1 MIGFDYGTSN
11 CSIAMMADGQ
21 PQIIPLTSVNNQQ
34 SNTIASNLYA
44 PDRDIICHWL
54 YQQVSPEQQAL
65 FKQSHTQQ
73 LQKAQRALRELSF
86 DGIDSELVFG
96 KAALNKYLEDPEEGY
111 YIKSPKSFLGA
122 SGLAPAQIQLFEDIV
137 AAMMSNIKKLT
148 EAKLGYEISQ
158 TVIGRPINFQGLHGE
173 ESNHQAISVL
183 TNAAKRV
190 GFKDVEFQFEPVAAG
205 FEFETSLK
213 QETRVLVVD
222 IGGGTS
228 DCSMLLMGPAFSENE
243 NRAEHLLAHSGV
255 RIAGNDFDI
264 QLALQGIM
272 PSLGMNS
279 LLKTGKPMPTASFY
293 QALAINNINEQT
305 EFYST
310 KNRRNLIQLSRDAK
324 ERSIIERLITVHDH
338 KLSYQLVNAAEQAK
352 IALSN
357 QERQVILLNDID
369 DGLQTIVDKN
379 TLEQANKRTLASIGE
394 LMQSAVSQAQCHPD
408 VIFVTGGT
416 AKSPVL
422 SEFIQQQMPNTPV
435 VIGDHFG
442 SVTAGL
448 ARWAEKIFK

>member
-11 CSIAMMADGQ
+11 CSVAVMNNGQ
-21 PQIIPLTSVNNQQ
+21 PKIVSLLNN
-34 SNTIASNLYA
+34 NTIASNLYA
-44 PDRDIICHWL
+44 PDRDIITHWL
-54 YQQVSPEQQAL
+54 HQQLKGEQQAH
-65 FKQSHTQQ
+65 FATERKIQ
-73 LQKAQRALRELSF
+73 LLKGQRALRELTL

-96 KAALNKYLEDPEEGY
+96 KSALNKYLEDPEEGY

-122 SGLAPAQIQLFEDIV
+122 SGLAPLQIQLFEDIV
-137 AAMMSNIKKLT
+137 AAMMSNVKKLT
-148 EAKLGYEISQ
+148 ETTLGYEITQ

-173 ESNHQAISVL
+173 ESNRQAIEVL
-183 TNAAKRV
+183 TNAAKRI

-205 FEFETSLK
+205 FEFEASLSK
-213 QETRVLVVD
+213 ETRVLVVD

-228 DCSMLLMGPAFSENE
+228 DCSFLLMGPKLSRSED
-243 NRAEHLLAHSGV
+243 RTQHLLAHSGV

-279 LLKTGKPMPTASFY
+279 MLKTGKPMPTSSFY

-305 EFYST
+305 AFYSA
-310 KNRRNLIQLSRDAK
+310 KNRRDLVQLSRDAQDTK
-324 ERSIIERLITVHDH
+324 MVERLLTVHDH

-352 IALSN
+352 ITLSE
-357 QERQVILLNDID
+357 Q
-369 DGLQTIVDKN
+369 DKHMIN
-379 TLEQANKRTLASIGE
+379 LDNISEQLSAEVTKDTLRTANERTLTSIGN
-394 LMQSAVSQAQCHPD
+394 LMQSAVNQAQCQPD

-422 SEFIQQQMPNTPV
+422 SEFLQQQMPDVPIV
-435 VIGDHFG
+435 VGDHFG
-442 SVTAGL
+442 SVTSGL
-448 ARWAEKIFK
+448 AIWAEKIYL

>member
-11 CSIAMMADGQ
+11 CSVAKMHNGHPEILQ
-21 PQIIPLTSVNNQQ
+21 LVNG
-34 SNTIASNLYA
+34 SKTIASNLYA

-54 YQQVSPEQQAL
+54 CQQLSSDQQQT
-65 FKQSHTQQ
+65 FKIARTPQ
-73 LQKAQRALRELSF
+73 LQKSQRALRELAY
-86 DGIDSELVFG
+86 DGIEPDLVFG
-96 KAALNKYLEDPEEGY
+96 KAALDKYLEDPEEGY

-122 SGLAPAQIQLFEDIV
+122 SGLAPMQIQLFEDMV
-137 AAMMSNIKKLT
+137 AAMMSNVKSLT
-148 EAKLGYEISQ
+148 EAKLGHKVDQ

-173 ESNHQAISVL
+173 ESNRQAIEVL

-205 FEFETSLK
+205 FEFEASLTK
-213 QETRVLVVD
+213 ETKVLVVD

-228 DCSMLLMGPAFSENE
+228 DCSMLLMGPTFKDSDC
-243 NRAEHLLAHSGV
+243 RVEHLLSHSGV

-272 PSLGMNS
+272 PSLGMNG
-279 LLKTGKPMPTASFY
+279 LLKTGKPLPTNSFF

-305 EFYST
+305 EFYSA
-310 KNRRNLIQLSRDAK
+310 KKRRDLIQLSQDAK
-324 ERSIIERLITVHDH
+324 NSNIVERLVTVHDH

-352 IALSN
+352 IALSEKN
-357 QERQVILLNDID
+357 QHTID
-369 DGLQTIVDKN
+369 LHDVYEQLSTEVNRDK
-379 TLEQANKRTLASIGE
+379 LRSANKRTLASIGE
-394 LMQSAVSQAQCHPD
+394 LMQSAVKQAQCQPD

-422 SEFIQQQMPNTPV
+422 NEFLQQQIPNIPIV
-435 VIGDHFG
+435 VGDHFG

-448 ARWAEKIFK
+448 ARWAEKIYT

>member
-11 CSIAMMADGQ
+11 CSVATMVNSQ
-21 PQIIPLTSVNNQQ
+21 PQIVPLMN
-34 SNTIASNLYA
+34 SNIIASNLYA
-44 PDRDIICHWL
+44 PNRDIITHWL
-54 YQQVSPEQQAL
+54 HQRLEGEQQSN
-65 FKQSHTQQ
+65 FKNERIIQ
-73 LQKAQRALRELSF
+73 LQKSQKSLRELAF
-86 DGIDSELVFG
+86 DGIDSNLVFG
-96 KAALNKYLEDPEEGY
+96 KAALDKYLEEPEEGY

-122 SGLAPAQIQLFEDIV
+122 SGLAPMQVQLFEDIV
-137 AAMMSNIKKLT
+137 AAMMSNVKQLT
-148 EAKLGYEISQ
+148 ENELGREITQ

-173 ESNHQAISVL
+173 ESNRQAINVL

-205 FEFETSLK
+205 FEFEANLTT
-213 QETRVLVVD
+213 ETRVLVVD

-228 DCSMLLMGPAFSENE
+228 DCSMLLMGPEFSHSND
-243 NRAEHLLAHSGV
+243 RTQHLLAHSGV

-279 LLKTGKPMPTASFY
+279 LLKTGKPMPTSSFY

-305 EFYST
+305 AFYT
-310 KNRRNLIQLSRDAK
+310 AKNRRDLVQLSRDAK
-324 ERSIIERLITVHDH
+324 ETAIVERLVTVHDH

-352 IALSN
+352 IALSEH
-357 QERQVILLNDID
+357 QH
-369 DGLQTIVDKN
+369 QTIDLGDVSEQLSAEVN
-379 TLEQANKRTLASIGE
+379 RETLRLANKRTLTSIAE
-394 LMQSAVSQAQCHPD
+394 LMQATVDQAQCQPD

-422 SEFIQQQMPNTPV
+422 SEFIQQQMPNTPIV
-435 VIGDHFG
+435 VGDHFG
-442 SVTAGL
+442 SVTSGL
-448 ARWAEKIFK
+448 ARWADKVYR

>member
-11 CSIAMMADGQ
+11 CSVAIMADGQ
-21 PQIIPLTSVNNQQ
+21 PQIIPLVNVNNQQ

-44 PDRDIICHWL
+44 PDRDIITHWL
-54 YQQVSPEQQAL
+54 YQKLSAEQQSS
-65 FKQSHTQQ
+65 FKATRTVQ
-73 LQKAQRALRELSF
+73 LQKAQRALRELNF
-86 DGIDSELVFG
+86 DGIASDLLFG
-96 KAALNKYLEDPEEGY
+96 KAALDKYLEDPEEGY

-122 SGLAPAQIQLFEDIV
+122 SGLAPMQIQLFEDIV
-137 AAMMSNIKKLT
+137 AAMMSNVKTLA
-148 EAKLGYEISQ
+148 EAHLQREITQ

-173 ESNHQAISVL
+173 ESNRQAITVL

-190 GFKDVEFQFEPVAAG
+190 GFKDIEFQYEPVAAG
-205 FEFETSLK
+205 FEFEASLQ
-213 QETRVLVVD
+213 QETKVLVVD

-228 DCSMLLMGPAFSENE
+228 DCSMLLMGPELSN
-243 NRAEHLLAHSGV
+243 NDDRTQHLLAHSGV

-305 EFYST
+305 EFYSA
-310 KNRRNLIQLSRDAK
+310 KNRRELMQLSRDAK
-324 ERSIIERLITVHDH
+324 ETAIIERLITVHDH

-352 IALSN
+352 IALSELDS
-357 QERQVILLNDID
+357 QEVRLDYID
-369 DGLQTIVDKN
+369 DGLQATLDKN
-379 TLEQANKRTLASIGE
+379 ILAQANQRTLASIGE
-394 LMQSAVSQAQCHPD
+394 LMQATVEQAQCQPD

-422 SEFIQQQMPNTPV
+422 SNFIQQQMPHTPII
-435 VIGDHFG
+435 IGDHFG
-442 SVTAGL
+442 SVTSGL
-448 ARWAEKIFK
+448 ARWAEKTFK

>member
-11 CSIAMMADGQ
+11 CSVAIMADNQ
-21 PQIIPLTSVNNQQ
+21 PHLIPLINSPDQHST
-34 SNTIASNLYA
+34 TIASNLYA
-44 PDRDIICHWL
+44 PDRDIIPHWL
-54 YQQVSPEQQAL
+54 YQQLNHQQQLAFKAL
-65 FKQSHTQQ
+65 RTPQ
-73 LQKAQRALRELSF
+73 LQKAQRALRELKE
-86 DGIDSELVFG
+86 DGIANNLVFG
-96 KAALNKYLEDPEEGY
+96 KDALDKYLEDPEEGY

-122 SGLAPAQIQLFEDIV
+122 SGLAPMQIHLFEDIV
-137 AAMMSNIKKLT
+137 AAMMSNVKRLT
-148 EAKLGYEISQ
+148 ETQLGREVTQ

-173 ESNHQAISVL
+173 ESNQQAINVL

-190 GFKDVEFQFEPVAAG
+190 GFSDVEFQYEPVAAG
-205 FEFETSLK
+205 FEFETTLT

-228 DCSMLLMGPAFSENE
+228 DCSMLLMGPQLSHQDDREP
-243 NRAEHLLAHSGV
+243 HLLAHSGV

-272 PSLGMNS
+272 PSLGLNG

-305 EFYST
+305 AFYSA
-310 KNRRNLIQLSRDAK
+310 KNRRELVQLSRDAQQTA
-324 ERSIIERLITVHDH
+324 IVERLISVHDH

-352 IALSN
+352 IGLSTDAE
-357 QERQVILLNDID
+357 QLILLTDIEA
-369 DGLQTIVDKN
+369 GLQATVTNK
-379 TLEQANKRTLASIGE
+379 TLARANQNTLASIGQ
-394 LMQSAVSQAQCHPD
+394 LMHAAVQQAQCQPE

-422 SEFIQQQMPNTPV
+422 SEFIKQQMPDVPV

-448 ARWAEKIFK
+448 ARWADKIYR

>member
-11 CSIAMMADGQ
+11 CSVALMANGQ
-21 PQIIPLTSVNNQQ
+21 PQIIPLMIDDNHK

-54 YQQVSPEQQAL
+54 YQQLTNEQQCL
-65 FKQSHTQQ
+65 FKKSHTLQ
-73 LQKAQRALRELSF
+73 LQKAQRALRELNF
-86 DGIDSELVFG
+86 DGIATDLLFG
-96 KAALNKYLEDPEEGY
+96 KAALEKYLEEPEEGY

-137 AAMMSNIKKLT
+137 AAMMTNVKTLT
-148 EAKLGYEISQ
+148 ETQLQREVTQ

-173 ESNHQAISVL
+173 ASNRQALTVL

-190 GFKDVEFQFEPVAAG
+190 GFKEVEFQYEPVAAG
-205 FEFETSLK
+205 FEFEASLAK
-213 QETRVLVVD
+213 ETRVLVVD

-228 DCSMLLMGPAFSENE
+228 DCSMLLMGPEFSDN
-243 NRAEHLLAHSGV
+243 NDRVQHLLGHSGV
-255 RIAGNDFDI
+255 RVAGNDFDI

-279 LLKTGKPMPTASFY
+279 FLKTGTPMPTASFY

-305 EFYST
+305 NFYSA
-310 KNRRNLIQLSRDAK
+310 KNRRDLMQLVRDAK
-324 ERSIIERLITVHDH
+324 ETALVERLITVHDH

-352 IALSN
+352 IKLSE
-357 QERQVILLNDID
+357 QDTQVISLDYID
-369 DGLQTIVDKN
+369 DNLKTQVDRATFK
-379 TLEQANKRTLASIGE
+379 QANNRTLASIGD
-394 LMQSAVSQAQCHPD
+394 LMQSAVKQAQVQPE

-416 AKSPVL
+416 AKSPVI
-422 SEFIQQQMPNTPV
+422 SDFIQQQMPDTPV
-435 VIGDHFG
+435 IIGDHFG
-442 SVTAGL
+442 SVTSGL
-448 ARWAEKIFK
+448 ARWAEKIYR